1 MNIMVTKKHVNIV
14 RVAIMVQDVL
24 IALPK
29 SIDMGVEIINA
40 VGVVQ
45 LMLDQDAPT
54 VLPKSMK
61 NKKYDCFI
69 NISM

>member
-1 MNIMVTKKHVNIV
+1 
-14 RVAIMVQDVL
+14 MVQDVL